1 MWKLIGIA
9 WELGYVIALP
19 LILFAL
25 AGKFADT
32 FFHSS
37 PLFFL
42 FGTLLAIIVSTI
54 IVYRKIVKLMNDENN
69 DKK

>member
-9 WELGYVIALP
+9 WELGYLIALP

-42 FGTLLAIIVSTI
+42 LGTLLAIIVSTI
-54 IVYRKIVKLMNDENN
+54 IVVKKINTLIN
-69 DKK
+69 DK

>member
-37 PLFFL
+37 PLIFL